1 MVFITTKS
9 PLGAMFSPCSNH
21 VAQIHIGF
29 PAFLQF
35 GGPFGAV
42 GLLGLPNCCPGHGL
56 VTSSCH
62 ILLYGER
69 VPPGKLNMNFKMDTV
84 SETRIDI
91 SHVPYLFSKH
101 HVAYLGNPMLK
112 SEGYAP
118 VISML
123 FAFVNNLLVVSTHL
137 THISQIGSFPQVG
150 AKIKST

>member
-1 MVFITTKS
+1 MMMMMMMMNNHEWRLYFIVFMVFITIKS
-9 PLGAMFSPCSNH
+9 PLGAMLSPCSNH

-91 SHVPYLFSKH
+91 SQ
-101 HVAYLGNPMLK
+101 NIML
-112 SEGYAP
+112 
-118 VISML
+118 
-123 FAFVNNLLVVSTHL
+123 
-137 THISQIGSFPQVG
+137 HILEIQC
-150 AKIKST
+150 